1 VEALDIAEA
10 NDDTLGVAK
19 ARWGLANAHQ
29 VEQNFPDAHEQL
41 LLAYD
46 GFVAADDAFMTHW
59 TNRELGIV
67 EIELGRL
74 DEARVHLEPA
84 LSFFSRSGDLSG
96 TILLLRD
103 HARLRA
109 MEGEHRDAI
118 KLLGAAQNQEAVAGL
133 AVSQFELAAYGVA
146 DVAVDVTT
154 EQARDLLEEGRG
166 WSLDEAIAFAERSM
180 VGT

>member
-1 VEALDIAEA
+1 
-10 NDDTLGVAK
+10 
-19 ARWGLANAHQ
+19 
-29 VEQNFPDAHEQL
+29 
-41 LLAYD
+41 
-46 GFVAADDAFMTHW
+46 
-59 TNRELGIV
+59 
-67 EIELGRL
+67 
-74 DEARVHLEPA
+74 
-84 LSFFSRSGDLSG
+84 
-96 TILLLRD
+96 
-103 HARLRA
+103 